1 MGRIAWVNEGDDYSL
16 DDIRKNPNKYQ
27 AYGDNEGN
35 AYESYGDMQ
44 NDQPKM
50 EFGMLDQM
58 QQQENKAADSSLWK
72 SAKEAARIGTG
83 AAVEAGSSFGGVPSN
98 LLDFANYLINKTRTK
113 EPEEFQRLMKDIPE
127 ELRGQLK
134 VDESVDQLPNPFPGK
149 ESIKE
154 FASKGLPE
162 DYLKSSGKTQDFINE
177 VSSDI
182 GSMMFPIGGSAPKLL
197 KTLGVAGTSNAA
209 KLIGQSLG
217 FSKDTNEKIK
227 MGTALAAS
235 FGFQDGIKKQA
246 ENVYKETK
254 PLLKKDVLLSPT
266 KFENAFE
273 DLKGAVK
280 KGGGSSTTG
289 SEYQKWLDTNVLKT
303 GEKLLN
309 NKNHIRLSDVVEF
322 KKTIRDWYQ
331 DASRLGLKKALPHLK
346 ELNDK
351 VQNILKNNPEVPK
364 NISDKLIK
372 SDLLWTSYNQA
383 QDLSKWIAKAS
394 KKVTGAGVSLAAAG
408 KFLGGTVLPGSILSV
423 IGGAGYAGAPL
434 IAQVPNMMRSIFT
447 NPAASVEYTKMMA
460 AAVKHNTPLFLNH
473 AKKLDK
479 TLVSSKELKIPQRLP
494 ESRNQGNDGRLI
506 WEAE

>member
-16 DDIRKNPNKYQ
+16 EDIRKNPNKYQ
-27 AYGDNEGN
+27 PYEDKQGDIDT
-35 AYESYGDMQ
+35 SYGDMQ
-44 NDQPKM
+44 NDSPKMKFEDLDQNLKPIQQQPKSNPDNM
-50 EFGMLDQM
+50 
-58 QQQENKAADSSLWK
+58 LWK
-72 SAKEAARIGTG
+72 GANEAARLGTG
-83 AAVEAGSSFGGVPSN
+83 AAVEAASSFGGVPSN
-98 LLDFANYLINKTRTK
+98 IVDFANYLINKTRIK
-113 EPEEFQRLMKDIPE
+113 EPEEFQRLMQDIPE

-149 ESIKE
+149 ESIKD

-162 DYLKSSGKTQDFINE
+162 DYLKSSSKTQDFINE

-182 GSMMFPIGGSAPKLL
+182 GSMMFPIGGSAPKVL

-217 FSKDTNEKIK
+217 LSKETNEKIK

-246 ENVYKETK
+246 EKVYSDIK
-254 PLLKKDVLLSPT
+254 PLLKKDVLLSPS
-266 KFENAFE
+266 KFSNAFE
-273 DLKGAVK
+273 DLKGAIK

-309 NKNHIRLSDVVEF
+309 KKNHIRLSDIVEF

-331 DASRLGLKKALPHLK
+331 DASKLGLKKALPHLK

-383 QDLSKWIAKAS
+383 QDLSKWIANAS

-408 KFLGGTVLPGSILSV
+408 KFLGGTVLPGSILSA

-447 NPAASVEYTKMMA
+447 NSAARIEYTKMMA
-460 AAVKHNTPLFLNH
+460 AAVKHNTPLFIKH
-473 AKKLDK
+473 SKKLETALD
-479 TLVSSKELKIPQRLP
+479 SRLP
-494 ESRNQGNDGRLI
+494 NNRDKNNTGRLI
-506 WEAE
+506 WETE